1 MIFYYSIDLC
11 YKEPNYVLENDMWS
25 YIGKGSS
32 LYSYFLFLLTI
43 ISVKR
48 TFHILT
54 RRHITNRRFEGCR
67 SVSVKKLHIEINRL
81 VASFLNPSACYYE
94 DKESLLGERIDRY
107 EQWDKTKLLISLR
120 NMVRFNISRNSEL
133 WISVAFPKSMKQI
146 CCYHAT
152 AWISENRTPVL
163 FIAHISMIFNQSPC
177 A

>member
-1 MIFYYSIDLC
+1 M
-11 YKEPNYVLENDMWS
+11 
-25 YIGKGSS
+25 
-32 LYSYFLFLLTI
+32 
-43 ISVKR
+43 KR
-48 TFHILT
+48 TFHIFT

-81 VASFLNPSACYYE
+81 VASFLNPWSCYYE

-146 CCYHAT
+146 CCHHAT

-163 FIAHISMIFNQSPC
+163 FIAYPWSLINRLVPRLLAIDWTTRTFFSRHFATIHESSNCFQSAYHYAIFRHFVSK
-177 A
+177 